1 MFLTLPVS
9 LVILRKYN
17 EQRWLTFSRVHPS
30 NEALEE
36 RCHQVLEGMMD
47 LEREEAQGQEHSG
60 RGATPLFTED
70 QVRKMLGKALH
81 IGLHSLPSA
90 AQDFGK
96 RGAVEATAEPQ
107 TSNAATTPED
117 EAAGPSSD
125 GSDAVTPN
133 TQTASAETNGS
144 ATPENT
150 LPMIPK
156 TAATP
161 QPPPVPIALQDTRQ
175 TFLQQTSDVLLMNN
189 GNVPWIAIWFTPKLP
204 LQATDQAPVARVQ
217 VTAPS
222 TFSVKIEELSQ
233 WDTYQ
238 VT

>member
-1 MFLTLPVS
+1 
-9 LVILRKYN
+9 
-17 EQRWLTFSRVHPS
+17 
-30 NEALEE
+30 
-36 RCHQVLEGMMD
+36 MMD
-47 LEREEAQGQEHSG
+47 LECEGAQGQDYSK
-60 RGATPLFTED
+60 RGATPLFTYD

-81 IGLHSLPSA
+81 IGLDSLPSA
-90 AQDFGK
+90 AQHFGE
-96 RGAVEATAEPQ
+96 REAVEATDTEPQ
-107 TSNAATTPED
+107 TGTAATTPED

-125 GSDAVTPN
+125 GSNAVTPN
-133 TQTASAETNGS
+133 TETVSAETNGS

-189 GNVPWIAIWFTPKLP
+189 GNVPWVTIWFTPKDP
-204 LQATDQAPVARVQ
+204 LQVTDQVPVARVQ
-217 VTAPS
+217 VATPS
-222 TFSVKIEELSQ
+222 TFSAKIEEFGQ

-238 VT
+238 IA